1 MENFVAVYDAA
12 VISCEVDS
20 KVIKKFQLKNVEDET
35 SSETNVPKNE
45 ITKTNIKSSALKKY
59 SLYSC
64 VMEDGEDD
72 EVEVPRFLT
81 MKGKK
86 SRDTIAIDSR
96 TDKMFKCKKVSSG
109 KKIHHMKQT
118 MRLFS
123 KQIDKIHKQ
132 VKKMF

>member
-1 MENFVAVYDAA
+1 MENFVAVYDEA

-20 KVIKKFQLKNVEDET
+20 KVIKKFQLNNVEDET

>member
-20 KVIKKFQLKNVEDET
+20 KVIKKFQLNNVEDET
-35 SSETNVPKNE
+35 ATETNEPKNE
-45 ITKTNIKSSALKKY
+45 ISEANIKSSALKKY

-64 VMEDGEDD
+64 IMEDGEDD
-72 EVEVPRFLT
+72 EVEVPRYLT

-86 SRDTIAIDSR
+86 SRNTIAIDSR

>member
-1 MENFVAVYDAA
+1 MENFVAVYDEA

-20 KVIKKFQLKNVEDET
+20 KVIKKFQLNNVEDET

-96 TDKMFKCKKVSSG
+96 TDKMFKCKKVSSS
-109 KKIHHMKQT
+109 KKIQHMKQT

>member
-20 KVIKKFQLKNVEDET
+20 KVIKKFQLNNVDDET
-35 SSETNVPKNE
+35 ATESNEPKNE
-45 ITKTNIKSSALKKY
+45 ISEANIKSSAFKKY

-64 VMEDGEDD
+64 VMEDGED
-72 EVEVPRFLT
+72 EAEVPRFLT

-86 SRDTIAIDSR
+86 SRDTVAIDSR
-96 TDKMFKCKKVSSG
+96 TDKMFKCKKVSSD
-109 KKIHHMKQT
+109 KKIQHMKQT

-123 KQIDKIHKQ
+123 KQIDIIHKQ

>member
-1 MENFVAVYDAA
+1 MENFVAVYDEA

-20 KVIKKFQLKNVEDET
+20 KVIKKFQLNNVEEET
-35 SSETNVPKNE
+35 AIETNEPKNE
-45 ITKTNIKSSALKKY
+45 ISEANIKHSDLKKY

-64 VMEDGEDD
+64 VMENSDDD
-72 EVEVPRFLT
+72 EVKVPRFLT

-96 TDKMFKCKKVSSG
+96 TDKMFKCKKVSSS
-109 KKIHHMKQT
+109 KKIQHMKQT

>member
-20 KVIKKFQLKNVEDET
+20 KVIKKFQLNNVEDET

-64 VMEDGEDD
+64 IVEDGEED
-72 EVEVPRFLT
+72 EIKVPRFLT

-96 TDKMFKCKKVSSG
+96 TDKMYKCKKVSSG

>member
-1 MENFVAVYDAA
+1 MENFVAVYDEA